1 MYLAFYQSEYP
12 LDTCDICFIQHNV
25 RIFCSK
31 LKMLTFSSTETKMVR
46 NICHLVDKADHCMY
60 TKSGLLLEE
69 MVKYQSSTV
78 VVFPLEATVIYPIPL
93 SKNAHA
99 PTLK

>member
-1 MYLAFYQSEYP
+1 M
-12 LDTCDICFIQHNV
+12 
-25 RIFCSK
+25 
-31 LKMLTFSSTETKMVR
+31 
-46 NICHLVDKADHCMY
+46 CHLVDKADHCMY
-60 TKSGLLLEE
+60 TKSDLLLEE

-78 VVFPLEATVIYPIPL
+78 VVFLLEAMVIYPIPL